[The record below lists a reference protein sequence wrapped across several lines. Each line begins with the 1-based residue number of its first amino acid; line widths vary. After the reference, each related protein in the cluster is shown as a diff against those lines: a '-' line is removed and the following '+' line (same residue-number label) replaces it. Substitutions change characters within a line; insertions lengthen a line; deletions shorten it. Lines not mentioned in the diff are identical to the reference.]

1 LDVVHGKVL
10 IFGTDIDAKDLFSLL
25 FVVHGCKSL
34 VIFIQGKNV
43 TGVIQYA
50 ASILDEM
57 MSDVTELFIAV
68 NKQIF
73 KAKKMLK
80 SFG

>member
-50 ASILDEM
+50 ASILEM